1 MKDLQPINFPG
12 LDPRRPLVIAGPC
25 SAETEEQV
33 IETARELAAEGVR
46 IFRAGLWK
54 PRTKP
59 GGFEGVGAEGVA
71 WLRRVKRETG
81 MYTATEV
88 ATRKHV
94 MAALEGGIDMIWI
107 GARTTA
113 NPFAMQEI
121 ADALRGH
128 DIPVLVKNPVS
139 PDLELWIGGVE
150 RIYNAGIRRLGVI
163 HRGFTSIDKSLY
175 RNHPMWS
182 IPIEL
187 HRRLPGLQIFCDPSH
202 IGGRRE
208 LIAPL
213 SQQAMD
219 LGFDGLI
226 VEAHCSPDCA
236 WSDKAQQVTPQG
248 LAYICRS
255 LVIREANTTTESLS
269 ELRSQ
274 IDKIDDELLELL
286 VRRMRV
292 SRDIGQYKKEHNMPI
307 LQAKRYE
314 DLLARRAE
322 QAVQLGMDREFMRS
336 VLQAIHEESIRQ
348 QMQVLGVQRR
358 TGPRHAPRTL
368 VADSARR
375 HDGRDERIQ
384 DGPAAPGAARN
395 GRSADHLLHG
405 QRHRGRHGRGT
416 QHRSRRLYRQAFLR
430 ARSAGPRALRTAP
443 HRT

>member
-1 MKDLQPINFPG
+1 MNDLQPINLPG

-33 IETARELAAEGVR
+33 IETARELAAEGFKL
-46 IFRAGLWK
+46 FRAGLWK

-59 GGFEGVGAEGVA
+59 GGFEGVGVDGIA
-71 WLRRVKRETG
+71 WLQRVKRETG

-94 MAALEGGIDMIWI
+94 LAALEGGIDMIWI

-150 RIYNAGIRRLGVI
+150 RIYNAGIRRIGAI
-163 HRGFTSIDKSLY
+163 HRGFT
-175 RNHPMWS
+175 
-182 IPIEL
+182 
-187 HRRLPGLQIFCDPSH
+187 SH

-219 LGFDGLI
+219 LGLDGLI

-248 LAYICRS
+248 LAYICRN
-255 LVIREANTTTESLS
+255 LVIRETNATTESLT

-274 IDKIDDELLELL
+274 IDKLDDELLELL
-286 VRRMRV
+286 SRRMRV
-292 SRDIGQYKKEHNMPI
+292 SRDIGQYKKEHNMPV
-307 LQAKRYE
+307 LQAQRYGE
-314 DLLARRAE
+314 LLTRRAD
-322 QAVQLGMDREFMRS
+322 QAVRMGMDREFMRS

-348 QMQVLGVQRR
+348 QMAVLG
-358 TGPRHAPRTL
+358 
-368 VADSARR
+368 
-375 HDGRDERIQ
+375 E
-384 DGPAAPGAARN
+384 
-395 GRSADHLLHG
+395 
-405 QRHRGRHGRGT
+405 
-416 QHRSRRLYRQAFLR
+416 
-430 ARSAGPRALRTAP
+430 
-443 HRT
+443 